1 MGCFRAKAWFC
12 TGCSPLMARD
22 ALYESDYADVLRR
35 NYPIGW
41 RDKKINIIYLRNSIS
56 MLPSPNRQPGLN
68 PYYDI
73 FILNRFSVLTLNLSI
88 LSQY

>member
-41 RDKKINIIYLRNSIS
+41 RDKKNKYNIFTDLNIRDSIAA
-56 MLPSPNRQPGLN
+56 
-68 PYYDI
+68 
-73 FILNRFSVLTLNLSI
+73 RFAGVNVLYIPIITLLS
-88 LSQY
+88 

>member
-41 RDKKINIIYLRNSIS
+41 RDKKINMIYLQI
-56 MLPSPNRQPGLN
+56 
-68 PYYDI
+68 
-73 FILNRFSVLTLNLSI
+73 
-88 LSQY
+88 

>member
-41 RDKKINIIYLRNSIS
+41 RDKKINIIYLQIQIS
-56 MLPSPNRQPGLN
+56 VIASPQGLPGLMFYIYLLLL
-68 PYYDI
+68 YY
-73 FILNRFSVLTLNLSI
+73 LNRYSVVT
-88 LSQY
+88 

>member
-56 MLPSPNRQPGLN
+56 MLPSPNRQPGLISYIYLLLL
-68 PYYDI
+68 YY
-73 FILNRFSVLTLNLSI
+73 LNRYSVVT
-88 LSQY
+88 

>member
-56 MLPSPNRQPGLN
+56 MLPSPNRQIAKSPTGVNLLYI
-68 PYYDI
+68 PI
-73 FILNRFSVLTLNLSI
+73 ITLLS
-88 LSQY
+88 

>member
-56 MLPSPNRQPGLN
+56 MLPSPNRQPGLIS
-68 PYYDI
+68 YSDI

-88 LSQY
+88 LFQY

>member
-41 RDKKINIIYLRNSIS
+41 RDKK
-56 MLPSPNRQPGLN
+56 
-68 PYYDI
+68 
-73 FILNRFSVLTLNLSI
+73 
-88 LSQY
+88 

>member
-41 RDKKINIIYLRNSIS
+41 RDKKINIYIYGLKYPCYHRQIA
-56 MLPSPNRQPGLN
+56 NRG
-68 PYYDI
+68 
-73 FILNRFSVLTLNLSI
+73 
-88 LSQY
+88 